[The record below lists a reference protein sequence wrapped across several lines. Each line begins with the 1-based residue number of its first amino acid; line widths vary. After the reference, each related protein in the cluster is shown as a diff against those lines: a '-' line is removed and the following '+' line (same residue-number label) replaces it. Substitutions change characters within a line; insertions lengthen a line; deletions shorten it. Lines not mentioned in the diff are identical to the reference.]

1 MELFIL
7 GVFGPSQII
16 FFSLILMLIALVIYI
31 LFNVSMQRA
40 MNAVSSEN
48 RKMEGGLIWL
58 NLIPILNIVWPFI
71 FNNALR
77 SSYKNEFNK
86 KEISNPVN
94 LVSGFLYPGAQVL
107 LLLLYVITAAM
118 AEEMVRS
125 SYYGNYSGAN
135 SLFGLSQG
143 ILILITLVSLASLV
157 FWILFWVNVIG
168 LRTILEN
175 HNLQGSN
182 KEFQTHNANV
192 TQPEST
198 SFMSPKRDSFESE
211 SIHAMPENT
220 ITSSQNK
227 NSQEPIKQANSI
239 DKIKK
244 YHDMLN
250 EGLIT
255 QADFDRIKKEL
266 LNQ

>member
-1 MELFIL
+1 MIAGFLLI
-7 GVFGPSQII
+7 GI
-16 FFSLILMLIALVIYI
+16 FSLIIPLIIFI
-31 LFNVSMQRA
+31 LFNLSLQKA
-40 MNAVSSEN
+40 MNVVSNAN
-48 RKMEGGLIWL
+48 RKMDGGMVWLVLVPLL
-58 NLIPILNIVWPFI
+58 NLVWPFI

-77 SSYKNEFNK
+77 TSYKNEFNQK
-86 KEISNPVN
+86 GISHPVN
-94 LVSGFLYPGAQVL
+94 LVSGFIYPSAQVL
-107 LLLLYVITAAM
+107 LLLLYAITAVM
-118 AEEMVRS
+118 AEEIARS

-135 SLFGLSQG
+135 SLVGFSQG
-143 ILILITLVSLASLV
+143 ILILITLVGLASLV
-157 FWILFWVNVIG
+157 FWIIFWVNVNS
-168 LRTILEN
+168 LRTILDN

-182 KEFQTHNANV
+182 KEFDTHNANY

-198 SFMSPKRDSFESE
+198 SFNPSQSDSFKTE
-211 SIHAMPENT
+211 SIPSTQENT

-227 NSQEPIKQANSI
+227 ISQEPIKQANSI

-255 QADFDRIKKEL
+255 QADFDRIKNEL

>member
-1 MELFIL
+1 MN
-7 GVFGPSQII
+7 Q
-16 FFSLILMLIALVIYI
+16 FSLSIIGPVQVIFLLLVVILPLVIYI
-31 LFNVSMQRA
+31 FYNISLQRA
-40 MNAVSSEN
+40 MNAVSSKN

-71 FNNALR
+71 FNAALR
-77 SSYKNEFNK
+77 TSYKNEFNQK
-86 KEISNPVN
+86 GISHPVN
-94 LVSGFLYPGAQVL
+94 LVSGFVYPGAQVL
-107 LLLLYVITAAM
+107 LLLLYLIAAVM
-118 AEEMVRS
+118 AEEMARS

-135 SLFGLSQG
+135 SLVGFSLGL
-143 ILILITLVSLASLV
+143 LILITLVGLASLV
-157 FWILFWVNVIG
+157 FWIIFWVNANG

-182 KEFQTHNANV
+182 KEFDTYNSNF
-192 TQPEST
+192 TQSEST
-198 SFMSPKRDSFESE
+198 GFTPPQTDSFKSE
-211 SIHAMPENT
+211 SILSTQGNT
-220 ITSSQNK
+220 NTSSENK
-227 NSQEPIKQANSI
+227 ISQEPIKQLNSI

-255 QADFDRIKKEL
+255 QADFDRIKNEL